1 MSYPSAEVSLAE
13 SNILELLVSIYR
25 LVSDE
30 ARELN
35 SMIKETDLTRSAL
48 VEKRYER
55 VRKLKND
62 VEGSAMTLM
71 EYFIKVSE
79 YISSRELYV
88 MVIDETLRIAED
100 LEAAAYRL
108 YLVNKLGGRIPD
120 KIYVIISEVSR
131 RVVTLV
137 DLLGDMIRNVGSDK
151 VIKEA
156 FSEAVKIEDSIDELY
171 REGGLECLR
180 MSEDFAGAPILKE
193 ALDKLEDSAD
203 IAKRVATYI
212 WFLSSFK

>member
-1 MSYPSAEVSLAE
+1 MGYSSAEVSLAE
-13 SNILELLVSIYR
+13 SNILEQLIGIYR
-25 LVSDE
+25 IVSDE

-35 SMIKETDLTRSAL
+35 SMVREADLTQSTL
-48 VEKRYER
+48 IEKRYER

-62 VEGSAMTLM
+62 VESSTMTLM

-88 MVIDETLRIAED
+88 MVIDETLRVAED

-108 YLVNKLGGRIPD
+108 YLVNRLGSKIPD
-120 KIYVIISEVSR
+120 RVYAIISEVSR

-137 DLLGDMIRNVGSDK
+137 DLLSEMVRNVGNDK
-151 VIKEA
+151 VVREA
-156 FSEAVKIEDSIDELY
+156 FSGAVKTEDSIDELY

-180 MSEDFAGAPILKE
+180 ISGEFAGAPILKE
-193 ALDKLEDSAD
+193 ALDKLEDAAD

>member
-1 MSYPSAEVSLAE
+1 MSYSGAEVSLAE
-13 SNILELLVSIYR
+13 SNIVEQLMGIYR
-25 LVSDE
+25 LMSDE
-30 ARELN
+30 IRELN
-35 SMIKETDLTRSAL
+35 AMIREADLSQSLL
-48 VEKRYER
+48 VEKRYDK

-62 VEGSAMTLM
+62 IETASMSLM

-88 MVIDETLRIAED
+88 MVIDETMRIAED
-100 LEAAAYRL
+100 LEAAAYRVF
-108 YLVNKLGGRIPD
+108 LVNKLGGKIPD
-120 KIYVIISEVSR
+120 KIYVIISEVSKKIMS
-131 RVVTLV
+131 LI
-137 DLLGDMIRNVGSDK
+137 DLLSDMIRNVDNNK
-151 VIKEA
+151 IIKEM

-171 REGGLECLR
+171 REGGLECLKI
-180 MSEDFAGAPILKE
+180 SGDFVGASILKE

>member
-13 SNILELLVSIYR
+13 SNIVEQLIAIYR

-35 SMIKETDLTRSAL
+35 SMVKEADLTQSAL

-55 VRKLKND
+55 VRKLKNS
-62 VEGSAMTLM
+62 VEDSTMILM

-79 YISSRELYV
+79 YVSSRELYIV
-88 MVIDETLRIAED
+88 VIDETLRIAED

-108 YLVNKLGGRIPD
+108 YLVNRLGGRIPD
-120 KIYVIISEVSR
+120 RVYVIIGEVSR
-131 RVVTLV
+131 RLVTLV
-137 DLLGDMIRNVGSDK
+137 DLLGDMARNVGNDK
-151 VIKEA
+151 VVKEA
-156 FSEAVKIEDSIDELY
+156 FSEALKTEDSIDELY

-180 MSEDFAGAPILKE
+180 MSGDFTGAPILKE
-193 ALDKLEDSAD
+193 ALDKLEDAAD

>member
-1 MSYPSAEVSLAE
+1 MSYSSAEVSLAE
-13 SNILELLVSIYR
+13 SNIVEQLMGIYR
-25 LVSDE
+25 LMSDE
-30 ARELN
+30 MRELN
-35 SMIKETDLTRSAL
+35 TMIRETDLTQSLL
-48 VEKRYER
+48 VEKRYDK

-62 VEGSAMTLM
+62 IETASMSLM

-88 MVIDETLRIAED
+88 MVIDETMRIAED
-100 LEAAAYRL
+100 LEAAAYRIF
-108 YLVNKLGGRIPD
+108 LVNKLGSKIPD
-120 KIYVIISEVSR
+120 KIYVIISEVSKKIM
-131 RVVTLV
+131 LLI
-137 DLLGDMIRNVGSDK
+137 DLLSDMIRNVDNNK
-151 VIKEA
+151 VIKEM

-171 REGGLECLR
+171 REGGLECLKI
-180 MSEDFAGAPILKE
+180 SGDFVGASILKE

>member
-1 MSYPSAEVSLAE
+1 MGYSSAEVSLAE
-13 SNILELLVSIYR
+13 SNIVEQLMGIYR
-25 LVSDE
+25 LMSDE
-30 ARELN
+30 MRELN
-35 SMIKETDLTRSAL
+35 TMIRETDLTQSLL
-48 VEKRYER
+48 VEKRYDK

-62 VEGSAMTLM
+62 IETASMSLM

-88 MVIDETLRIAED
+88 MVIDETMRIAED
-100 LEAAAYRL
+100 LEAAAYRIF
-108 YLVNKLGGRIPD
+108 LVNKLGSKIPD
-120 KIYVIISEVSR
+120 KIYVIISEVSKKIMS
-131 RVVTLV
+131 LI
-137 DLLGDMIRNVGSDK
+137 DLLSDMIRNVDNNK
-151 VIKEA
+151 VIKEM

-171 REGGLECLR
+171 REGGLECLKI
-180 MSEDFAGAPILKE
+180 SGDFVGASILKE

>member
-1 MSYPSAEVSLAE
+1 MSYSSAEVSLAE
-13 SNILELLVSIYR
+13 SNIVEQLMGIYR
-25 LVSDE
+25 LMSDE
-30 ARELN
+30 MRELN
-35 SMIKETDLTRSAL
+35 TMIRETDLTQSLL
-48 VEKRYER
+48 VEKRYDK

-62 VEGSAMTLM
+62 IETASMSLM

-88 MVIDETLRIAED
+88 MVIDETMRIAED
-100 LEAAAYRL
+100 LEAAAYRIF
-108 YLVNKLGGRIPD
+108 LVNKLGSKIPD
-120 KIYVIISEVSR
+120 KIYVIISEVSKKIMS
-131 RVVTLV
+131 LI
-137 DLLGDMIRNVGSDK
+137 DLLSDMIRNVDNNK
-151 VIKEA
+151 VIKEM

-171 REGGLECLR
+171 REGGLECLKI
-180 MSEDFAGAPILKE
+180 SGDFVGASILKE